1 MIMQVKRQRV
11 AGLTLIELLCVI
23 SIIGILAAIS
33 YPMFAEQAAKG
44 RRASARAL
52 MYEVLQHEERFYTEN
67 NTYTTDLTALGLPS
81 PLETDQGTHSVTLAI
96 GPTGDLTTSVSITGT
111 AIVPDTHCTSL
122 TLTSANAQSGTGS
135 QPAVCW

>member
-1 MIMQVKRQRV
+1 MRAQRLRV
-11 AGLTLIELLCVI
+11 SGMTLIELLCVI

-33 YPMFAEQAAKG
+33 YPMFIEQSAKG

-52 MYEVLQHEERFYTEN
+52 MYQVLQNEERYYTGN
-67 NTYTTDLTALGLPS
+67 NTYTTDLTALGLAN
-81 PLETDQGTHSVTLAI
+81 PLQTDQGSHAVTLAI

-111 AIVPDTHCTSL
+111 AIVPDALCTSM

-135 QPAVCW
+135 QPSVCW

>member
-1 MIMQVKRQRV
+1 MRANRPRANGI
-11 AGLTLIELLCVI
+11 TLIELLTVI
-23 SIIGILAAIS
+23 TIIGILAAIS
-33 YPMFAEQAAKG
+33 YPMFTEQSAKG

-52 MYEVLQHEERFYTEN
+52 MYQVLQNEERFYTGN

-81 PLETDQGTHSVTLAI
+81 PLETDQGTHSVTLAV

-111 AIVPDTHCTSL
+111 ALVPDDKCTTL

-135 QPAVCW
+135 QPTVCW

>member
-1 MIMQVKRQRV
+1 MRAKRPRV
-11 AGLTLIELLCVI
+11 TGMTLIELLTVI
-23 SIIGILAAIS
+23 AIVGILASIS
-33 YPMFAEQAAKG
+33 YPMFVEQAAKG